1 MSELPLEPT
10 PIAAHTRTGD
20 DALAALG
27 SRPSGL
33 SAAEAA
39 ACLAGEGPNELQAAA
54 RTSAWKMLLGQL
66 KNALIIVLLVATA
79 LSAALGHRLEA
90 IVITIIVFFAVM
102 LGFVQEYRAGRAI
115 DALRKMAAPG
125 ATVLRDGDTV
135 RVPAREV
142 VRGDI
147 LLLKAGDRV
156 PADARLLEAVN
167 LGLEEAPLT
176 GESVSVEKNTLAL
189 ADPELAVG
197 DRLNMVHSGTTVTAG
212 RGRAV
217 VSATGMATEFGRIA
231 TLLDTVEVTSTPLQK
246 NLDQVGKILARAAL
260 VIVAAVVVVGL
271 VRGQPVIDMLVFG
284 VALAVAVVP
293 EALPAVVTIS
303 LALGVQRMVKRN
315 ALMRRLPAVETL
327 GGTTVICS
335 DKTGTLT
342 ADEMTVRQVRQDGV
356 IWTVAGAGYVPEG
369 GFSRDGVEAA
379 PDEALLRLMRA
390 GALVNDAELDHETEP
405 DRWEI
410 TGDPTEGALVVLARK
425 ANIKKSELEEL
436 SPRVDE
442 IPFTSEA
449 RRMITFHRAASP
461 EDAKGGLAYCK
472 GAPEALIT
480 LCDTIL
486 SASGER
492 PLTEADRVALAAA
505 AEEMAAGALRVLAVA
520 EKHGADRATADGGF
534 TLLGLVGLIDPPR
547 PEAAAAIQTCR
558 DAGIRA
564 VMITGDHPVTAGA
577 VAAELGL
584 MHGGRVITGAELD
597 QLDDAA
603 LAAQIEGIDVFA
615 RVSPAH
621 KLRVVEAF
629 QARGNVVAMTGD
641 GVNDA
646 PALKRADIG
655 IAMGISGTD
664 VSREAAAMTLT
675 DDNFASIVA
684 AVEEGRG
691 IFANIRKFLM
701 YLLSS
706 NIGEIGLIAGTAF
719 MGLPLPLTAV
729 QILYVNL
736 ATDGLPALALALD
749 PHESDLMSRPPRKS
763 EQGIFTRP
771 VLVLMAVGGGWST
784 LATVGLF
791 VMMLRSGRPAAEA
804 TSMVFVLL
812 VLIELLKAYSFR
824 SDRQSFFHRPFA
836 NRWLNRAV
844 LWELAMLIAVV
855 YVPFLH
861 EAFGTYALTAVDW
874 AIVLG
879 VAVTVVPV
887 IDLTKVAARR
897 GWLGALD

>member
-1 MSELPLEPT
+1 M
-10 PIAAHTRTGD
+10 
-20 DALAALG
+20 
-27 SRPSGL
+27 
-33 SAAEAA
+33 
-39 ACLAGEGPNELQAAA
+39 
-54 RTSAWKMLLGQL
+54 
-66 KNALIIVLLVATA
+66 
-79 LSAALGHRLEA
+79 
-90 IVITIIVFFAVM
+90 
-102 LGFVQEYRAGRAI
+102 
-115 DALRKMAAPG
+115 
-125 ATVLRDGDTV
+125 
-135 RVPAREV
+135 
-142 VRGDI
+142 
-147 LLLKAGDRV
+147 
-156 PADARLLEAVN
+156 
-167 LGLEEAPLT
+167 
-176 GESVSVEKNTLAL
+176 
-189 ADPELAVG
+189 G

-231 TLLDTVEVTSTPLQK
+231 TLLDTVEVSSTPLQK

-271 VRGQPVIDMLVFG
+271 VRGQPLIDMLVFG

-293 EALPAVVTIS
+293 EALP
-303 LALGVQRMVKRN
+303 

-356 IWTVAGAGYVPEG
+356 LWTVAGAGYVPEG
-369 GFSRDGVEAA
+369 SFSRDGVEAA

-390 GALVNDAELDHETEP
+390 GALVNDAELDHEA

-410 TGDPTEGALVVLARK
+410 TGDPTEGALIVLARK
-425 ANIKKSELEEL
+425 ANIKKSELEGV
-436 SPRVDE
+436 SPRLDE
-442 IPFTSEA
+442 IPFTSES
-449 RRMITFHRAASP
+449 RRMITFHRAVSP
-461 EDAKGGLAYCK
+461 DDGKGSVAYCK
-472 GAPEALIT
+472 GAPEALLA
-480 LCDTIL
+480 LCDTVL
-486 SASGER
+486 TAAGDR

-520 EKHGADRATADGGF
+520 EKRGADRAAVDGGF

-584 MHGGRVITGAELD
+584 MQGGRVITGAELD

-629 QARGNVVAMTGD
+629 QARGHVVAMTGD

-763 EQGIFTRP
+763 ERGIP
-771 VLVLMAVGGGWST
+771 VLVLMVVGGVWST
-784 LATVGLF
+784 LCTVGLF
-791 VMMLRSGRPAAEA
+791 VAMLRSGRPAAEA

-824 SDRQSFFHRPFA
+824 SDRQSFFRRPFA